1 MLLLP
6 AVLALSR
13 IGSATLQSSRSR
25 LIFKIFIAA
34 LILPLMLPFYIIIH
48 YGFLVHGF
56 VPNPFF
62 FSLVLFLM
70 TGVIM
75 VARMIQFKEEANIS

>member
-1 MLLLP
+1 
-6 AVLALSR
+6 
-13 IGSATLQSSRSR
+13 
-25 LIFKIFIAA
+25 
-34 LILPLMLPFYIIIH
+34 MLPFYIIIH